1 MEKIFDTWKKSI
13 KRSFGRKIGGD
24 IALELQKLDEAERT
38 QLQQDQKVQDTEHLP
53 VPAKKTG
60 PWKSLKRSL
69 GRTLGL
75 KVRHELE
82 KEEEEQPDGQSAE
95 GLQAGPSPVAV
106 LNMHEA
112 VDAGLTYKEG
122 AALTRMAA
130 AEDLLAATPTTIPAR
145 YRVRRMRFA
154 SDEARIRLPVR
165 SNGPA
170 QVDSGAGQS
179 TAHASRVSLHD
190 LDALDLGTTPT
201 TPSYPHPLEV
211 VAPVP
216 TGRGKFAT
224 WSARSKPFWCCNQHS
239 SGTSL
244 GSSPPGPSR
253 PRPRSPAPA
262 AYERYY
268 DASEDI
274 EPTAPHEAQSDDRF
288 TCPSSADPA
297 LLKPALLK
305 AVEGLSA
312 ELRDEEGE
320 IEIGYAGSAE
330 DLQPA
335 QSPAESVEE
344 AGAVGMA
351 FQNEAEA
358 GIREYEGAEVFLPLQ
373 SGSEETL
380 HGDVQHQVVAGSP
393 ADIDW
398 DASAEDLP
406 AELLDEEVNMQR
418 IQASIASLQQAVP
431 SNVEEGELEAIV
443 EEEEG
448 DSLEDPDA
456 EAALMRQALLHVV
469 LGERRAVELR
479 EQRAVSSTLLA
490 SAELSEDLQGQNRL
504 SGTKGL
510 EPAEWLS
517 SKYECFPGE
526 SPAESS
532 TASTPAYRLR
542 DREEPGARAEK
553 VRNWFDAREKKK
565 KAAETANDLRDASS
579 LDERNRAL
587 NTSSPRPCLGLSE
600 PANADSVESSA
611 VVASPDEHVGIPD
624 AGRSVSVLRA
634 PRLRIRTRQ
643 QIARDSSANHRNS
656 VVTDGWAYPARQ
668 QDADQRSPNAGA
680 DVGLA
685 TIDECVED
693 LQAEPTEQDTTG
705 GHDGR

>member
-1 MEKIFDTWKKSI
+1 MEKRFDTWKKSI
-13 KRSFGRKIGGD
+13 KRSFGRNIGGD

-82 KEEEEQPDGQSAE
+82 KEEEEQPDGQSTE
-95 GLQAGPSPVAV
+95 GLQAGPSPAPV

-112 VDAGLTYKEG
+112 VDARLTYEEG
-122 AALTRMAA
+122 AALTRMAV

-145 YRVRRMRFA
+145 HRVRRMRFA
-154 SDEARIRLPVR
+154 SDEARNRLPVR
-165 SNGPA
+165 LNERA
-170 QVDSGAGQS
+170 QAYGRTVQN
-179 TAHASRVSLHD
+179 TTNASSFSLHD

-201 TPSYPHPLEV
+201 TPGYPHPLEV
-211 VAPVP
+211 AAPVP

-224 WSARSKPFWCCNQHS
+224 WSARNRPFWCCNQHS

-253 PRPRSPAPA
+253 PKPRSPAPA

-268 DASEDI
+268 DILEEI
-274 EPTAPHEAQSDDRF
+274 EPTAPHEAQSDDGF
-288 TCPSSADPA
+288 TCPSSADPG
-297 LLKPALLK
+297 LLKPVLLK

-335 QSPAESVEE
+335 QLPAESVEE

-351 FQNEAEA
+351 FQNEAKA
-358 GIREYEGAEVFLPLQ
+358 GIREYEGAEVSLPLQ

-393 ADIDW
+393 ADIDGE
-398 DASAEDLP
+398 ASAENFP
-406 AELLDEEVNMQR
+406 AEVSDEEVNMQQ
-418 IQASIASLQQAVP
+418 IQASIAPLQQAVP
-431 SNVEEGELEAIV
+431 SNAEEGELEAIV
-443 EEEEG
+443 EEAEE
-448 DSLEDPDA
+448 DAMEDPDA

-479 EQRAVSSTLLA
+479 EQRAASCTLLA
-490 SAELSEDLQGQNRL
+490 SAELFEDLQGQNHL
-504 SGTKGL
+504 SGTKGPV
-510 EPAEWLS
+510 PAEWLS

-542 DREEPGARAEK
+542 DREEPEARAEK
-553 VRNWFDAREKKK
+553 VRNWFAEREK
-565 KAAETANDLRDASS
+565 KAAETANDLWDASFF
-579 LDERNRAL
+579 DERNRAL
-587 NTSSPRPCLGLSE
+587 NTSSPRPCLGLSK

-611 VVASPDEHVGIPD
+611 LVASPDEHVDIPD

-634 PRLRIRTRQ
+634 PRLRIRTRR

-656 VVTDGWAYPARQ
+656 VVINGWAYPARQ

-680 DVGLA
+680 DLGLA